1 MSRTAFPELVYAEER
16 VRLMPI
22 PLHFDDPKH
31 WRQRAEEV
39 RVLAEQ
45 MNTERTRKL
54 MLKIADDYD
63 DLAVRA
69 AIRSEMKGS

>member
-1 MSRTAFPELVYAEER
+1 VSRTAFPELVYAEER

-45 MNTERTRKL
+45 MNSERTRKM

-63 DLAVRA
+63 DLAVNA
-69 AIRSEMKGS
+69 ATPSMWG

>member
-1 MSRTAFPELVYAEER
+1 MLIPPHFNDPE
-16 VRLMPI
+16 
-22 PLHFDDPKH
+22 H
-31 WRQRAEEV
+31 WHQRAEEV

-63 DLAVRA
+63 ELAVSA
-69 AIRSEMKGS
+69 ATCPRRQGYESLAAGW

>member
-1 MSRTAFPELVYAEER
+1 MSRAAFPELVYAEER

-45 MNTERTRKL
+45 MNSERTRKM

-63 DLAVRA
+63 DLAVNA
-69 AIRSEMKGS
+69 ATPSMWG